1 LNTQTV
7 SEAREGGR
15 RLRGIALFS
24 VLATLILTL
33 LLEALDQTIVG
44 TAMPKIIG
52 SLHGFDRYT
61 WVVNAYLLGAI
72 TMIPIVGKLSDQ
84 FGRKGFLLAGTT
96 IFLLGSL
103 LAGASQTMYQLIVF
117 RAIQGC
123 GSGIGMALVGT
134 VIADIF
140 PPAERAKW
148 QGIFGAVYGF
158 SSLVGPSVGGWL
170 TDRGPL
176 LEPVVTESTR
186 WRWVFYINFP
196 LGIVALA
203 ALLICLPSGISVR
216 TNRFTGWAAVRRIDF
231 IGSLL
236 VAAATICLLL
246 GLTWGSDRAIGWNA
260 PQVIAILVTAGML
273 YISFFFA
280 EQFAVEPILPLSLFR
295 NQVFAADLA
304 LSLLLGMIL
313 MGLAIYL
320 PFFFQGVLGVSA
332 TDTGLEMTPLLV
344 SIIVG
349 AVLFGAMVTFSKRYQ
364 VAVILGTCIM
374 AVGAFL
380 LTQMTSATSLL
391 DAAIFMSITGV
402 GIGSL
407 FPVLTLVA
415 QNALPLRQLGV
426 GTGAVNYLRQL
437 GQTLGVAVI
446 GAVVNFSLSN
456 DVVRRLPSTL
466 VKQIASADLKAA
478 TDPQILM
485 NPAYRDTIVQKSQQ
499 FAVNNAVAH
508 VPASPWYNHIVTVLA
523 ARTVQQTRD
532 HLNQVFEA
540 LKPALAVALRNG
552 FIAVL
557 VFSVGAILAA
567 FFLKDISMVQHFD
580 EDPDMLEPVAEGVQ
594 APLRSLQTVR

>member
-1 LNTQTV
+1 LNIQTV
-7 SEAREGGR
+7 SEVQENGH

-24 VLATLILTL
+24 VVATLVLTL
-33 LLEALDQTIVG
+33 LLEALDQTVVG

-52 SLHGFDRYT
+52 SLHGFDHYT

-84 FGRKGFLLAGTT
+84 FGRKGFLLAGTA
-96 IFLLGSL
+96 IFLLGSV
-103 LAGASQTMYQLIVF
+103 LAGASQTMYQLIIF

-140 PPAERAKW
+140 PPTERTKW

-170 TDRGPL
+170 ADHGPL
-176 LEPVVTESTR
+176 LEPLVSESTR

-196 LGIVALA
+196 LGIVALI
-203 ALLICLPSGISVR
+203 ALFICLPSGISIR
-216 TNRFTGWAAVRRIDF
+216 CNHFTGWAAVRRIDW

-236 VAAATICLLL
+236 VASATVCLLL
-246 GLTWGSDRAIGWNA
+246 GLTWGSDQSIGWNA
-260 PQVIAILVTAGML
+260 PQVIAILVAAGML
-273 YISFFFA
+273 YIWFFIA

-295 NQVFAADLA
+295 NRVFAADLA

-320 PFFFQGVLGVSA
+320 PFFFQGVLGISA
-332 TDTGLEMTPLLV
+332 TDTGLEMMALLL

-349 AVLFGAMVTFSKRYQ
+349 AILFGGVVIFSNRYQ
-364 VAVILGTCIM
+364 VALILGTSIM
-374 AVGAFL
+374 GVGAFFL
-380 LTQMTSATSLL
+380 IQMTPATSLL
-391 DAAIFMSITGV
+391 DAAIFMSITGI

-407 FPVLTLVA
+407 FPVLTVIA
-415 QNALPLRQLGV
+415 QNALPPTQLGV

-437 GQTLGVAVI
+437 GQTLGVAII
-446 GAVVNFSLSN
+446 GAVVNFSLSSN
-456 DVVRRLPSTL
+456 ITKRLPSGL
-466 VKQIASADLKAA
+466 VKQIAPENLKAA

-485 NPAYRDTIVQKSQQ
+485 NPAYRDTIIQKSQR

-508 VPASPWYNHIVTVLA
+508 VPAGPLHDQIVAALA
-523 ARTVQQTRD
+523 TQVMRQTQN

-540 LKPALAVALRNG
+540 LKPALAVALRDG
-552 FIAVL
+552 FVMVL
-557 VFSVGAILAA
+557 VFSMAAILAT
-567 FFLKDISMVQHFD
+567 FFLKDIPMTDSD
-580 EDPDMLEPVAEGVQ
+580 EDPDMLEPVAEGARASLQ
-594 APLRSLQTVR
+594 SLQTVP

>member
-1 LNTQTV
+1 MNIQTV
-7 SEAREGGR
+7 SEVQENGR

-24 VLATLILTL
+24 VVATLVLTL
-33 LLEALDQTIVG
+33 LLEALDQTVVG

-52 SLHGFDRYT
+52 SLHGFDHYT

-84 FGRKGFLLAGTT
+84 FGRKGFLLAGTA
-96 IFLLGSL
+96 IFLLGSV
-103 LAGASQTMYQLIVF
+103 LAGASQTMYQLIIF

-170 TDRGPL
+170 ADHGPL
-176 LEPVVTESTR
+176 LEPLVSESTR

-203 ALLICLPSGISVR
+203 ALFICLPSRISVR
-216 TNRFTGWAAVRRIDF
+216 CNHFTGWAAVHRIDW
-231 IGSLL
+231 IGSML
-236 VAAATICLLL
+236 VAAATVCLLL
-246 GLTWGSDRAIGWNA
+246 VLTWGSDQSIGWNA
-260 PQVIAILVTAGML
+260 LQVIAILVAAGIL
-273 YISFFFA
+273 YIWFFITERFA
-280 EQFAVEPILPLSLFR
+280 IEPVLPLSLFR
-295 NQVFAADLA
+295 NRVFAAGLA

-320 PFFFQGVLGVSA
+320 PFFFQGVLGISA
-332 TDTGLEMTPLLV
+332 TDTGLEMMALLL

-349 AVLFGAMVTFSKRYQ
+349 AVLFGGVVIFSNRYQ
-364 VAVILGTCIM
+364 VALILGTSIM
-374 AVGAFL
+374 GVGAFL
-380 LTQMTSATSLL
+380 LTQMTPATSLL
-391 DAAIFMSITGV
+391 DAAIFMSITGI

-407 FPVLTLVA
+407 FPVLTVVA
-415 QNALPLRQLGV
+415 QNALPPTQLGV

-437 GQTLGVAVI
+437 GQTLGVAII
-446 GAVVNFSLSN
+446 GAVVNFSLSSN
-456 DVVRRLPSTL
+456 ITKRLPSGL
-466 VKQIASADLKAA
+466 VKQIAPENLKAA

-485 NPAYRDTIVQKSQQ
+485 NPVYRDTIIQKSQW
-499 FAVNNAVAH
+499 FAVNNAIAH
-508 VPASPWYNHIVTVLA
+508 VPAGPLHDQIATALV
-523 ARTVQQTRD
+523 VQVMRQTQN

-540 LKPALAVALRNG
+540 LKPALAVALRDG
-552 FIAVL
+552 FVTVL
-557 VFSVGAILAA
+557 VFSMAAILVT
-567 FFLKDISMVQHFD
+567 FFLKDISMTDFD
-580 EDPDMLEPVAEGVQ
+580 EDPDMLEPVAEGVRASLQ
-594 APLRSLQTVR
+594 SLQTVP

>member
-1 LNTQTV
+1 LNIQTV
-7 SEAREGGR
+7 SEVQENGR

-24 VLATLILTL
+24 VVATLVLTL
-33 LLEALDQTIVG
+33 LLEALDQTVVG

-52 SLHGFDRYT
+52 SLHGFDHYT

-84 FGRKGFLLAGTT
+84 FGRKGFLLAGTA
-96 IFLLGSL
+96 IFLLGSV
-103 LAGASQTMYQLIVF
+103 LAGASQTMYQLIIF

-170 TDRGPL
+170 ADHGPL
-176 LEPVVTESTR
+176 LEPLVSESTR

-203 ALLICLPSGISVR
+203 ALFICLPSRISVR
-216 TNRFTGWAAVRRIDF
+216 CNHFTGWAAVHRIDW
-231 IGSLL
+231 IGSML
-236 VAAATICLLL
+236 VAAATVCLLL
-246 GLTWGSDRAIGWNA
+246 GLI
-260 PQVIAILVTAGML
+260 IAILVAAGIL
-273 YISFFFA
+273 YIWFFITERFA
-280 EQFAVEPILPLSLFR
+280 IEPVLPLSLFR
-295 NQVFAADLA
+295 NRVFAAGLA

-320 PFFFQGVLGVSA
+320 PFFFQGVLGISA
-332 TDTGLEMTPLLV
+332 TDTGLEMMALLL

-349 AVLFGAMVTFSKRYQ
+349 AVLFGGVVIFSNRYQ
-364 VAVILGTCIM
+364 VALILGTSIM
-374 AVGAFL
+374 GVGAFL
-380 LTQMTSATSLL
+380 LTQMTPATSLL
-391 DAAIFMSITGV
+391 DAAIFMSITGI

-407 FPVLTLVA
+407 FPVLTVVA
-415 QNALPLRQLGV
+415 QNALPPTQLGV

-437 GQTLGVAVI
+437 GQTLGVAII
-446 GAVVNFSLSN
+446 GAVVNFSLSSN
-456 DVVRRLPSTL
+456 ITKRLPSGL
-466 VKQIASADLKAA
+466 VKQIAPENLKAA

-485 NPAYRDTIVQKSQQ
+485 NPVYRDTIIQKSQW
-499 FAVNNAVAH
+499 FAVNNAIAH
-508 VPASPWYNHIVTVLA
+508 VPAGPLHDQIATALV
-523 ARTVQQTRD
+523 VQVMRQTQN

-540 LKPALAVALRNG
+540 LKPALAVALRDG
-552 FIAVL
+552 FVTVL
-557 VFSVGAILAA
+557 VFSMAAILVT
-567 FFLKDISMVQHFD
+567 FFLKDISMTDFD
-580 EDPDMLEPVAEGVQ
+580 EDPDMLEPVAEGVRASLQ
-594 APLRSLQTVR
+594 SLQTVP